1 MSAAQSAAARF
12 GPTEPERIPALR
24 AIPGGADDQSAS
36 ASDREMIEATAAAVE
51 LFAAKWKVDLVYLLA
66 AGVRRHSR
74 LHDHLLVSKKVLSD
88 ALRALERDGLVDRK
102 VFAERPVRVEYSLTP
117 LGRSLTAPLFAL
129 YEWAGEHLEEV
140 LAARA
145 EHDGTRGSD
154 ARSQDTLPRFKA
166 PFQVLSDA
174 QDATAS

>member
-1 MSAAQSAAARF
+1 
-12 GPTEPERIPALR
+12 
-24 AIPGGADDQSAS
+24 
-36 ASDREMIEATAAAVE
+36 MIEATAAAVE
-51 LFAAKWKVDLVYLLA
+51 LFAAKWKVDLLYLLA

-129 YEWAGEHLEEV
+129 YEWAEGHLEAV
-140 LAARA
+140 IAARA
-145 EHDGTRGSD
+145 EHDGRAEGQAAAD
-154 ARSQDTLPRFKA
+154 EPLPRFKA
-166 PFQVLSDA
+166 PFLVLTDQPNA
-174 QDATAS
+174 A

>member
-1 MSAAQSAAARF
+1 MR
-12 GPTEPERIPALR
+12 PALR
-24 AIPGGADDQSAS
+24 LVTDQEQAAS
-36 ASDREMIEATAAAVE
+36 GSDREMIEATAAAVE
-51 LFAAKWKVDLVYLLA
+51 LFSAKWKVDLLYLLA

-88 ALRALERDGLVDRK
+88 ALRGLERDGLVYRQ

-129 YEWAGEHLEEV
+129 YEWADDHLEEV

-145 EHDGTRGSD
+145 EHERTHGGEALRG
-154 ARSQDTLPRFKA
+154 DTIPRFKA
-166 PFQVLSDA
+166 AFQVS
-174 QDATAS
+174 